1 MIPYLG
7 WYDSVV
13 CKLLRNIMAMLG
25 KTICYI
31 NSSCVALMWWVKTLE
46 HKIKKE
52 VIKKLNFINCCFV
65 KFCGKGHSDI
75 KQQSSKSKEN
85 YYIKRKSAMFR
96 QFSKTVR
103 KKPQNLNFEVVYSFW
118 KKWKE
123 KTLSQ
128 GQRTFATTPPWSSA
142 KLKKEETKME
152 MKT

>member
-1 MIPYLG
+1 
-7 WYDSVV
+7 
-13 CKLLRNIMAMLG
+13 MAMLG

-75 KQQSSKSKEN
+75 KQQFSKSKEN
-85 YYIKRKSAMFR
+85 YYIKLKSAVFR

-103 KKPQNLNFEVVYSFW
+103 KKPQNLNFEVVYSF
-118 KKWKE
+118 
-123 KTLSQ
+123 
-128 GQRTFATTPPWSSA
+128 
-142 KLKKEETKME
+142 
-152 MKT
+152 